1 MGAEPAPPPGRSPA
15 PAFRAIFEAELT
27 YVWNALRKLGV
38 HAPDLEDVAHEVFVV
53 VHRHLGDYDPARPLR
68 PWLFGICVRV
78 ASDYR
83 RLARHRREVAP
94 GPVEP
99 PDPSP
104 AADEHLERRQAQR
117 LVSEALDALDL
128 DRRAVFVL
136 HDLEEE
142 TMPVIAEALAIPLN
156 TAYSRLRLARRD
168 FADAVTRL
176 QKRRSAAGG
185 RP

>member
-1 MGAEPAPPPGRSPA
+1 MPASAGEPAPVAASPA
-15 PAFRAIFEAELT
+15 TSFRAIFEAELT
-27 YVWNALRKLGV
+27 YVWNALRKLGI
-38 HAPDLEDVAHEVFVV
+38 HPADLEDVAHEVFVV
-53 VHRHLGDYDPARPLR
+53 VHRHLADYDPTRPLR
-68 PWLFGICVRV
+68 PWIFGICVRV

-94 GPVEP
+94 GAVEAT
-99 PDPSP
+99 DPAP
-104 AADEHLERRQAQR
+104 AADEHMAQRQAQAM
-117 LVSEALDALDL
+117 VNEALDTLDL
-128 DRRAVFVL
+128 DRRAVLVL
-136 HDLEEE
+136 HDIEEE

-176 QKRRSAAGG
+176 QKRRGG